1 MTKPLIAITAS
12 HNYPEGKV
20 AQGILSLAYVNAV
33 EQNGGLPVLVT
44 CLPETA
50 VEMAERFDGLLLSG
64 GCDVDPAR
72 FGQENRGTG
81 TIDHRRDDF
90 ELAICKEMLR
100 LGKPVLGICRGIQVL
115 NVALGGTLVQ
125 DIPSWLGVDHPN
137 GTGLRHEITVK
148 AGSFLEPEI
157 AGTWR
162 VNSTHHQSVDK
173 LGEGIVAVAWSENG
187 LVTEAVQAADGRP
200 VFGVQWHPERLR
212 AEDPIMDSIFTK
224 FIEACKK

>member
-1 MTKPLIAITAS
+1 MNKPLIALTAS
-12 HNYPEGKV
+12 HTYPEGKFPV
-20 AQGILSLAYVNAV
+20 GLLSLAYVNAV
-33 EQNGGLPVLVT
+33 EQNGGLPSLVT
-44 CLPETA
+44 ALPETA
-50 VEMAERFDGLLLSG
+50 AELAQRFDGLLLTG

-81 TIDHRRDDF
+81 EVDARRDDF
-90 ELAICKEMLR
+90 ELAICREMLK

-125 DIPSWLGVDHPN
+125 DIPSWLDIPHPN

-148 AGSFLEPEI
+148 EGSFLEPEI
-157 AGTWR
+157 SGTWR

-173 LGEGIVAVAWSENG
+173 LGEGLTAVAWSENG
-187 LVTEAVQAADGRP
+187 CIIEAVQASDGRP

-212 AEDPIMDSIFTK
+212 IEDPIMDSIFKK
-224 FIEACKK
+224 FIEACK

>member
-1 MTKPLIAITAS
+1 MNKPLIAVSAS
-12 HNYPEGKV
+12 HAYPEGKP

-33 EQNGGLPVLVT
+33 EENGGLPALVT
-44 CLPETA
+44 ALPETA
-50 VEMAERFDGLLLSG
+50 AQLAERFDGLLLSG

-81 TIDHRRDDF
+81 TVDARRDDF

-115 NVALGGTLVQ
+115 NVAMGGTLVQ
-125 DIPSWLGVDHPN
+125 DIPSWLGIDHPN

-148 AGSFLEPEI
+148 EGAFLEPEI
-157 AGTWR
+157 TGTWR

-173 LGEGIVAVAWSENG
+173 LGEGLEAVAWSENG
-187 LVTEAVQAADGRP
+187 RVIEAVQAADGRP
-200 VFGVQWHPERLR
+200 IFGVQWHPERLR
-212 AEDPIMDSIFTK
+212 AEDAIMDSIFKK
-224 FIEACKK
+224 FIEACK